1 VEKFSKFKGKINHL
15 LKKIKGYLFI
25 EKLQKYSSFFKGSLK
40 LHNDPK
46 VEILD
51 ENNLILRGSILKYSD
66 WFFKKNHFI
75 LNYF

>member
-1 VEKFSKFKGKINHL
+1 MDKQSKFKGKANYL
-15 LKKIKGYLFI
+15 LRRLKGYLFL
-25 EKLQKYSSFFKGSLK
+25 EKCQKYSNSFKGSLK

-66 WFFKKNHFI
+66 WF
-75 LNYF
+75 